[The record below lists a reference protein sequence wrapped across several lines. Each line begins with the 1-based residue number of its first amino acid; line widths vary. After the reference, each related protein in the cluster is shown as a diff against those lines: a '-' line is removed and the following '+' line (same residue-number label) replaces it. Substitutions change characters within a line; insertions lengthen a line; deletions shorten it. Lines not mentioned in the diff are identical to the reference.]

1 MASKVI
7 MPKQGLQ
14 MTEGII
20 LEWFKKEGDTVKE
33 GEPLFAMETDKLA
46 IDIDSQET
54 GTLLKIIKGEGE
66 TVPITETIAIIG
78 KPGEDI
84 SGMMDAV
91 LNASDNTVEEK
102 IDSNISGPNVGD
114 LEHSNKLVSN
124 KFSKGRVFVTPRA
137 RMRAEERSVNIDLID
152 GTGPEGLIVERDIL
166 SYNPAVFSATP
177 LAKRKAEISGIDIS
191 SVEGT
196 GPRGKIYTRDLE
208 TSNEDIV
215 IPLTG
220 ARKIISE
227 RMRLSLDTAA
237 QATHR
242 VEVDMSEAVRLR
254 DTLKNS
260 SIKISYND
268 IILKTVAEALK
279 LKPEINSSFS
289 GENIVKFGKVN
300 IGMAV
305 AVENGLLVPV
315 IKDVNKK
322 SLMQINLET
331 QTLGEKAKSGQIK
344 PSDMEG
350 ATFTVSNLG
359 MFGLDSFTA
368 IINSPE
374 SGILAVGAV
383 KDKAV
388 VIDKQIVIRP
398 ICNLTL
404 TYDHRIID
412 GAPAAEFLM
421 LIKAIL
427 ENPYRLI

>member
-1 MASKVI
+1 MASKII

-20 LEWFKKEGDTVKE
+20 LEWFKKVGDAVKE
-33 GEPLFAMETDKLA
+33 GELLFAMETDKLA

-54 GTLLKIIKGEGE
+54 GTLLKIVRNEGE
-66 TVPITETIAIIG
+66 TVPITEIIAIIG
-78 KPGEDI
+78 DPGEDI
-84 SGMMDAV
+84 SAM
-91 LNASDNTVEEK
+91 LQSSSEK
-102 IDSNISGPNVGD
+102 
-114 LEHSNKLVSN
+114 SNKHLVD
-124 KFSKGRVFVTPRA
+124 KFSKEKLFVTPRA
-137 RMRAEERSVNIDLID
+137 RMRAEERSVNLNFIY
-152 GTGPEGLIVERDIL
+152 GTGPEGLIIERDVL
-166 SYNPAVFSATP
+166 SYNSAVSTATP
-177 LAKRKAEISGIDIS
+177 LAERRAEINGIDIS
-191 SVEGT
+191 SIEGS
-196 GPRGKIYTRDLE
+196 GPRGKIYSKDIE
-208 TSNEDIV
+208 DAFSNTQAEESSDEDV
-215 IPLTG
+215 FIPLTG
-220 ARKIISE
+220 GRKIIAE

-254 DTLKNS
+254 DSLKSS
-260 SIKISYND
+260 SIKVSYND
-268 IILKTVAEALK
+268 IILKTAAEALK
-279 LKPEINSSFS
+279 LKPEINSSLS
-289 GENIVKFGKVN
+289 GEIIVKFGKVN

-305 AVENGLLVPV
+305 AVEKGLLVPV
-315 IKDVNKK
+315 IMDVNKK

-331 QTLGEKAKSGQIK
+331 KMLGEKARSGQLK
-344 PSDMEG
+344 PADMES

-359 MFGLDSFTA
+359 MLGLDSFTA

-383 KDKAV
+383 KEKAV
-388 VIDKQIVIRP
+388 VIDKLIVVRP
-398 ICNLTL
+398 VCTLTL

>member
-33 GEPLFAMETDKLA
+33 GDPLFAMETDKLA

-66 TVPITETIAIIG
+66 TVPITDTIAIIG
-78 KPGEDI
+78 EPGEDI

-191 SVEGT
+191 SAIGS

-208 TSNEDIV
+208 TSNKDIV
-215 IPLTG
+215 IALTG

-260 SIKISYND
+260 NIKISYND

-279 LKPEINSSFS
+279 LLPGINSSLR
-289 GENIVKFGKVN
+289 GENIIKFGKVN

-331 QTLGEKAKSGQIK
+331 QTLGEKARSGQLK
-344 PSDMEG
+344 PTDMEG

-368 IINSPE
+368 IINTPE

-383 KDKAV
+383 KEKAV

-398 ICNLTL
+398 MCNLTL